1 MTGVSLKASEKPRLW
16 GVLVP
21 ARGKKKKM
29 TGPSTLRPVAGQ
41 WQWVPYFYW
50 VTKQGESKLL
60 ANFGA
65 TGRRGEQSGV
75 DSWLSVGE
83 F

>member
-16 GVLVP
+16 GCLCRLG
-21 ARGKKKKM
+21 AKKKM

-65 TGRRGEQSGV
+65 TGRRVEQPEV